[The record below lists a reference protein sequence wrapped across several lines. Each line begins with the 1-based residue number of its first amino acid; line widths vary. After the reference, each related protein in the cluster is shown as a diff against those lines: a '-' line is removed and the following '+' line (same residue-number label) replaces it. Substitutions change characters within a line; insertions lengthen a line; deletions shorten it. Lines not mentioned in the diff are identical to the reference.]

1 MEFLDKAKNLL
12 SDAKVYW
19 RTPLKG
25 RYMPFKE
32 IAAYIFGGIGVYCI
46 IYMSYTMIIS
56 GTNVVMTNLTGIPPK
71 YLLIIYYI
79 CTIAGIPFTA
89 LRAHMIDN
97 MRLKAGK
104 YRPWILGMGI
114 PSVVI
119 MLAMLFTP
127 YQSMSKAAAY
137 IITTVYSLALNFVY
151 NFFYEAY
158 ENLVFLLSPNTQER
172 ADVSSVKSIT
182 YSLAPTVLNPLLPLM
197 SKLLNTGDMYDVRIY
212 KVMFPIISVIGIAL
226 SIVVFANTKEKIIQA
241 KTHVIQIGFF
251 EAIKAVA
258 KNKYFWIISL
268 AGWIGFLENSQSY
281 ILGWLYNY
289 GKLCTD
295 GQYSLITIIYGNA
308 SLWGMLAAPFAIRRW
323 GKKAVLV
330 VTNLFNILFIALMFP
345 SVGIRSIWLV
355 LVCLWMNA
363 LMGSFAHILT
373 PAINADIRDYQ
384 QYMTGERIDGM
395 FSAISLITSFI
406 TMATSTFIPLIFDRF
421 GINEHNGYA
430 NAYDILKYQPDTLY
444 SLIHL
449 LILLSVI
456 GATLNVLPYFF
467 YDLSETK
474 QRAMVNILKIRA
486 MFEDF
491 GNDALKDRELIEGV
505 DVLRA
510 AMADSGKEPV
520 AVDSSLKRKERR
532 AAREANEN
540 ITIAKMVLAEY
551 DKFSSE
557 EFTFKLAHARKTVAA
572 GVEGILEADKS
583 MVAEAKAMPAG
594 NETEKAI
601 RKYCIEFAKQSLR
614 SKKTVVKH
622 YNGTMPEFNADIFET
637 LFEEENKNDEA
648 KQAAYAKLDAAKAS
662 KDSAQIAAMK
672 NEIKALTNEGYV
684 IKGKIKQ
691 ATRDNTKYNHAI
703 KPYADAQKLIKQ
715 SENYGRF
722 VEIEELYEAATE
734 RVATEDAAAKAQAE
748 KEALERKLD
757 KERRIAEK
765 KAAKSR
771 K

>member
-32 IAAYIFGGIGVYCI
+32 IAAYSFGGIGVYCI

-323 GKKAVLV
+323 GKKA
-330 VTNLFNILFIALMFP
+330 AYGQP
-345 SVGIRSIWLV
+345 
-355 LVCLWMNA
+355 
-363 LMGSFAHILT
+363 LT
-373 PAINADIRDYQ
+373 K
-384 QYMTGERIDGM
+384 
-395 FSAISLITSFI
+395 
-406 TMATSTFIPLIFDRF
+406 IF
-421 GINEHNGYA
+421 
-430 NAYDILKYQPDTLY
+430 T
-444 SLIHL
+444 
-449 LILLSVI
+449 
-456 GATLNVLPYFF
+456 
-467 YDLSETK
+467 
-474 QRAMVNILKIRA
+474 
-486 MFEDF
+486 
-491 GNDALKDRELIEGV
+491 
-505 DVLRA
+505 
-510 AMADSGKEPV
+510 
-520 AVDSSLKRKERR
+520 
-532 AAREANEN
+532 
-540 ITIAKMVLAEY
+540 
-551 DKFSSE
+551 SE
-557 EFTFKLAHARKTVAA
+557 EEVMD
-572 GVEGILEADKS
+572 V
-583 MVAEAKAMPAG
+583 V
-594 NETEKAI
+594 EKAI
-601 RKYCIEFAKQSLR
+601 LLFRDEGISGERFADTVKRLGFDYVNEKLISGSIDRETILN
-614 SKKTVVKH
+614 KTV
-622 YNGTMPEFNADIFET
+622 
-637 LFEEENKNDEA
+637 
-648 KQAAYAKLDAAKAS
+648 
-662 KDSAQIAAMK
+662 
-672 NEIKALTNEGYV
+672 
-684 IKGKIKQ
+684 KGG
-691 ATRDNTKYNHAI
+691 ATC
-703 KPYADAQKLIKQ
+703 
-715 SENYGRF
+715 
-722 VEIEELYEAATE
+722 
-734 RVATEDAAAKAQAE
+734 
-748 KEALERKLD
+748 
-757 KERRIAEK
+757 
-765 KAAKSR
+765 
-771 K
+771 

>member
-1 MEFLDKAKNLL
+1 
-12 SDAKVYW
+12 
-19 RTPLKG
+19 
-25 RYMPFKE
+25 
-32 IAAYIFGGIGVYCI
+32 
-46 IYMSYTMIIS
+46 
-56 GTNVVMTNLTGIPPK
+56 
-71 YLLIIYYI
+71 
-79 CTIAGIPFTA
+79 
-89 LRAHMIDN
+89 
-97 MRLKAGK
+97 
-104 YRPWILGMGI
+104 
-114 PSVVI
+114 
-119 MLAMLFTP
+119 
-127 YQSMSKAAAY
+127 
-137 IITTVYSLALNFVY
+137 
-151 NFFYEAY
+151 
-158 ENLVFLLSPNTQER
+158 
-172 ADVSSVKSIT
+172 
-182 YSLAPTVLNPLLPLM
+182 
-197 SKLLNTGDMYDVRIY
+197 
-212 KVMFPIISVIGIAL
+212 
-226 SIVVFANTKEKIIQA
+226 
-241 KTHVIQIGFF
+241 
-251 EAIKAVA
+251 
-258 KNKYFWIISL
+258 
-268 AGWIGFLENSQSY
+268 
-281 ILGWLYNY
+281 
-289 GKLCTD
+289 
-295 GQYSLITIIYGNA
+295 
-308 SLWGMLAAPFAIRRW
+308 MLAAPFAIRRW

-406 TMATSTFIPLIFDRF
+406 TMATSTVIPLIFDRF
-421 GINEHNGYA
+421 GINEHNKYA

-505 DVLRA
+505 DVLHA

-520 AVDSSLKRKERR
+520 AVDSSFNRKERR

-540 ITIAKMVLAEY
+540 ITIAKMVMAEY
-551 DKFSSE
+551 DKFSGE

-572 GVEGILEADKS
+572 GVDGILEADKS
-583 MVAEAKAMPAG
+583 MIAEAKAMPSA
-594 NETEKAI
+594 TPDEKAI

-614 SKKTVVKH
+614 SKKIVVKH

-662 KDSAQIAAMK
+662 KDSAQIAATK

-684 IKGKIKQ
+684 IRGKIKQ

>member
-1 MEFLDKAKNLL
+1 MEFLDKVKNLL

-32 IAAYIFGGIGVYCI
+32 IAAYSFGGIGVYCI

-127 YQSMSKAAAY
+127 YQSMSKAAVY

-323 GKKAVLV
+323 GKKTVLV

-395 FSAISLITSFI
+395 FSAINLITSFI
-406 TMATSTFIPLIFDRF
+406 TMATSTVIPLIFDRF

-449 LILLSVI
+449 LIFLSVI

-572 GVEGILEADKS
+572 GVKGILEADKS

-601 RKYCIEFAKQSLR
+601 RKYCIEFAKQSLK

-648 KQAAYAKLDAAKAS
+648 KQAAYARLDSAKAS

-672 NEIKALTNEGYV
+672 NEIKALTNEGYA

-734 RVATEDAAAKAQAE
+734 RVAAEDAAAKAQAE

>member
-1 MEFLDKAKNLL
+1 MISERMVGL
-12 SDAKVYW
+12 V
-19 RTPLKG
+19 KG
-25 RYMPFKE
+25 
-32 IAAYIFGGIGVYCI
+32 
-46 IYMSYTMIIS
+46 
-56 GTNVVMTNLTGIPPK
+56 
-71 YLLIIYYI
+71 
-79 CTIAGIPFTA
+79 
-89 LRAHMIDN
+89 
-97 MRLKAGK
+97 
-104 YRPWILGMGI
+104 
-114 PSVVI
+114 
-119 MLAMLFTP
+119 
-127 YQSMSKAAAY
+127 
-137 IITTVYSLALNFVY
+137 
-151 NFFYEAY
+151 
-158 ENLVFLLSPNTQER
+158 
-172 ADVSSVKSIT
+172 SSV
-182 YSLAPTVLNPLLPLM
+182 
-197 SKLLNTGDMYDVRIY
+197 
-212 KVMFPIISVIGIAL
+212 
-226 SIVVFANTKEKIIQA
+226 
-241 KTHVIQIGFF
+241 
-251 EAIKAVA
+251 
-258 KNKYFWIISL
+258 
-268 AGWIGFLENSQSY
+268 
-281 ILGWLYNY
+281 
-289 GKLCTD
+289 
-295 GQYSLITIIYGNA
+295 
-308 SLWGMLAAPFAIRRW
+308 
-323 GKKAVLV
+323 
-330 VTNLFNILFIALMFP
+330 
-345 SVGIRSIWLV
+345 
-355 LVCLWMNA
+355 
-363 LMGSFAHILT
+363 
-373 PAINADIRDYQ
+373 
-384 QYMTGERIDGM
+384 
-395 FSAISLITSFI
+395 
-406 TMATSTFIPLIFDRF
+406 
-421 GINEHNGYA
+421 
-430 NAYDILKYQPDTLY
+430 
-444 SLIHL
+444 
-449 LILLSVI
+449 
-456 GATLNVLPYFF
+456 
-467 YDLSETK
+467 
-474 QRAMVNILKIRA
+474 IRA

-583 MVAEAKAMPAG
+583 MVAEAKVMPAG

-672 NEIKALTNEGYV
+672 DEIKALTNEGYV

>member
-1 MEFLDKAKNLL
+1 
-12 SDAKVYW
+12 
-19 RTPLKG
+19 
-25 RYMPFKE
+25 
-32 IAAYIFGGIGVYCI
+32 
-46 IYMSYTMIIS
+46 
-56 GTNVVMTNLTGIPPK
+56 
-71 YLLIIYYI
+71 
-79 CTIAGIPFTA
+79 
-89 LRAHMIDN
+89 
-97 MRLKAGK
+97 
-104 YRPWILGMGI
+104 
-114 PSVVI
+114 
-119 MLAMLFTP
+119 
-127 YQSMSKAAAY
+127 
-137 IITTVYSLALNFVY
+137 
-151 NFFYEAY
+151 
-158 ENLVFLLSPNTQER
+158 
-172 ADVSSVKSIT
+172 
-182 YSLAPTVLNPLLPLM
+182 
-197 SKLLNTGDMYDVRIY
+197 
-212 KVMFPIISVIGIAL
+212 
-226 SIVVFANTKEKIIQA
+226 
-241 KTHVIQIGFF
+241 
-251 EAIKAVA
+251 
-258 KNKYFWIISL
+258 
-268 AGWIGFLENSQSY
+268 
-281 ILGWLYNY
+281 
-289 GKLCTD
+289 
-295 GQYSLITIIYGNA
+295 
-308 SLWGMLAAPFAIRRW
+308 
-323 GKKAVLV
+323 
-330 VTNLFNILFIALMFP
+330 
-345 SVGIRSIWLV
+345 
-355 LVCLWMNA
+355 
-363 LMGSFAHILT
+363 
-373 PAINADIRDYQ
+373 
-384 QYMTGERIDGM
+384 
-395 FSAISLITSFI
+395 
-406 TMATSTFIPLIFDRF
+406 
-421 GINEHNGYA
+421 
-430 NAYDILKYQPDTLY
+430 
-444 SLIHL
+444 
-449 LILLSVI
+449 
-456 GATLNVLPYFF
+456 
-467 YDLSETK
+467 
-474 QRAMVNILKIRA
+474 MVNILKIRA

-540 ITIAKMVLAEY
+540 ITIAKMVMAEY

-672 NEIKALTNEGYV
+672 NEIKALINEGYV

-715 SENYGRF
+715 SE
-722 VEIEELYEAATE
+722 ELYEAATE

-748 KEALERKLD
+748 KEALERKFD

>member
-32 IAAYIFGGIGVYCI
+32 IAAYSFGGIGVYCI

-127 YQSMSKAAAY
+127 YQSMSKAAVY

-289 GKLCTD
+289 GHWCTD
-295 GQYSLITIIYGNA
+295 GEYSLITIIYGNSA
-308 SLWGMLAAPFAIRRW
+308 LWGMLAAPFAIRRW
-323 GKKAVLV
+323 GKKAVLI
-330 VTNLFNILFIALMFP
+330 VTNMFNILFIALLFP
-345 SVGIRSIWLV
+345 SVDVEKIWLV
-355 LVCLWMNA
+355 LICLWMNS

-406 TMATSTFIPLIFDRF
+406 TMATNSVIPLIFDKN
-421 GINEHNGYA
+421 GINEANGG
-430 NAYDILKYQPDTLY
+430 YDILKSDPNTLF

-449 LILLSVI
+449 LIFLSVI

-572 GVEGILEADKS
+572 GVKGILEADKS

-601 RKYCIEFAKQSLR
+601 RKYCIEFAKQSLK

-648 KQAAYAKLDAAKAS
+648 KQAAYAKLDSAKAS
-662 KDSAQIAAMK
+662 KDSAQIATMK
-672 NEIKALTNEGYV
+672 SEIKALTNEGYA

-734 RVATEDAAAKAQAE
+734 RVAAEDAAAKAQAE

>member
-32 IAAYIFGGIGVYCI
+32 IAAYSFGGIGVYCI

-127 YQSMSKAAAY
+127 YQSMSKAAVY

-289 GKLCTD
+289 GHWCTD
-295 GQYSLITIIYGNA
+295 GEYSLITIIYGNSA
-308 SLWGMLAAPFAIRRW
+308 LWGMLAAPFAIRRW
-323 GKKAVLV
+323 GKKAVLI
-330 VTNLFNILFIALMFP
+330 VTNMFNILFIALLFP
-345 SVGIRSIWLV
+345 SVGVEKIWLV
-355 LVCLWMNA
+355 LICLWMNS

-406 TMATSTFIPLIFDRF
+406 TMATNSVIPLIFDKN
-421 GINEHNGYA
+421 GINEANGG
-430 NAYDILKYQPDTLY
+430 YDILKSDPNTLF

-449 LILLSVI
+449 LIFLSVI
-456 GATLNVLPYFF
+456 GATLNVIPYFF

-572 GVEGILEADKS
+572 GVKGILEADKS

-594 NETEKAI
+594 NEAEKAI
-601 RKYCIEFAKQSLR
+601 RKYCIEFAKQSLK

-648 KQAAYAKLDAAKAS
+648 KQAAYARLDSAKAS

-672 NEIKALTNEGYV
+672 SEIKALTNEGYA

-734 RVATEDAAAKAQAE
+734 RVAAEDAAAKAQAE

>member
-1 MEFLDKAKNLL
+1 MEFLDKVKNLL

-32 IAAYIFGGIGVYCI
+32 IAAYSFGGIGVYCI

-127 YQSMSKAAAY
+127 YQSMSKAAVY

-289 GKLCTD
+289 GHWCTD
-295 GQYSLITIIYGNA
+295 GEYSLITIIYGNSA
-308 SLWGMLAAPFAIRRW
+308 LWGMLAAPFAIRRW
-323 GKKAVLV
+323 GKKAVLI
-330 VTNLFNILFIALMFP
+330 VTNMFNILFIALLFP
-345 SVGIRSIWLV
+345 SVGVEKIWLV
-355 LVCLWMNA
+355 LICLWMNS

-406 TMATSTFIPLIFDRF
+406 TMATNSVIPLIFDKN
-421 GINEHNGYA
+421 GINEANGG
-430 NAYDILKYQPDTLY
+430 YDILKSDPNTLF

-449 LILLSVI
+449 LIFLSVI
-456 GATLNVLPYFF
+456 GATLNVIPYFF

-540 ITIAKMVLAEY
+540 ITIAKMVMAEY

-572 GVEGILEADKS
+572 GVKGILEADKS

-594 NETEKAI
+594 NEAEKAI

-648 KQAAYAKLDAAKAS
+648 KQAAYAKLDSAKAS

-672 NEIKALTNEGYV
+672 SEIKALTNEGYA

-703 KPYADAQKLIKQ
+703 KPYTDAQKLIKQ

-734 RVATEDAAAKAQAE
+734 RVAAEDAAAKAQAE

>member
-1 MEFLDKAKNLL
+1 
-12 SDAKVYW
+12 
-19 RTPLKG
+19 
-25 RYMPFKE
+25 
-32 IAAYIFGGIGVYCI
+32 
-46 IYMSYTMIIS
+46 
-56 GTNVVMTNLTGIPPK
+56 
-71 YLLIIYYI
+71 
-79 CTIAGIPFTA
+79 
-89 LRAHMIDN
+89 
-97 MRLKAGK
+97 
-104 YRPWILGMGI
+104 
-114 PSVVI
+114 
-119 MLAMLFTP
+119 
-127 YQSMSKAAAY
+127 
-137 IITTVYSLALNFVY
+137 
-151 NFFYEAY
+151 
-158 ENLVFLLSPNTQER
+158 
-172 ADVSSVKSIT
+172 
-182 YSLAPTVLNPLLPLM
+182 
-197 SKLLNTGDMYDVRIY
+197 
-212 KVMFPIISVIGIAL
+212 
-226 SIVVFANTKEKIIQA
+226 
-241 KTHVIQIGFF
+241 
-251 EAIKAVA
+251 
-258 KNKYFWIISL
+258 
-268 AGWIGFLENSQSY
+268 
-281 ILGWLYNY
+281 
-289 GKLCTD
+289 
-295 GQYSLITIIYGNA
+295 
-308 SLWGMLAAPFAIRRW
+308 
-323 GKKAVLV
+323 
-330 VTNLFNILFIALMFP
+330 MFP

-406 TMATSTFIPLIFDRF
+406 TMATSTVIPLIFDRF

-449 LILLSVI
+449 LIFLSVI

-505 DVLRA
+505 DVLHA

-572 GVEGILEADKS
+572 GVEGILEADKLALEGHEPTEGFMSGAVKS
-583 MVAEAKAMPAG
+583 MVAEAKAMPSG

-765 KAAKSR
+765 KAAKS
-771 K
+771 KK

>member
-1 MEFLDKAKNLL
+1 MKLLNKAADLI

-19 RTPLKG
+19 KVPLKG

-32 IAAYIFGGIGVYCI
+32 IAAYSFGGIGVYCI

-56 GTNVVMTNLTGIPPK
+56 GTNVVMTNLTGISPK
-71 YLLIIYYI
+71 NLLIIYYI

-97 MRLKAGK
+97 MRLKSGK

-114 PSVVI
+114 PSVAV

-127 YQSMSKAAAY
+127 YQSMSMPAVY
-137 IITTVYSLALNFVY
+137 ILTTLYSLVLNFVY

-158 ENLVFLLSPNTQER
+158 ENLIFLLSPNTQER
-172 ADVSSVKSIT
+172 ADVSSIKSIT

-197 SKLLNTGDMYDVRIY
+197 VKLLNTNDMYDVRIY
-212 KVMFPIISVIGIAL
+212 KVMFPIISVFGIAL

-289 GKLCTD
+289 AHLCTD
-295 GQYSLITIIYGNA
+295 GQYSLITIIYGNSA
-308 SLWGMLAAPFAIRRW
+308 LWGMLAAPFAIRRW
-323 GKKAVLV
+323 GKKAVLI
-330 VTNLFNILFIALMFP
+330 VTNLFNILFISLLFP
-345 SVGIRSIWLV
+345 SVGVRSIWLV

-384 QYMTGERIDGM
+384 QYTTGERIDGM
-395 FSAISLITSFI
+395 FSAITMITSFI
-406 TMATSTFIPLIFDRF
+406 TMATSTVIPLIFDKY
-421 GINEHNGYA
+421 GINEANGG
-430 NAYDILKYQPDTLY
+430 YDILKNDPDVLF
-444 SLIHL
+444 SLINL
-449 LILLSVI
+449 LIGLSII
-456 GATLNVLPYFF
+456 GATLNVIPYFF

-474 QRAMVNILKIRA
+474 QKAMVNILKIRA
-486 MFEDF
+486 MFEDY
-491 GNDALKDRELIEGV
+491 GNDALKDRDLIEGV
-505 DVLRA
+505 NVLRA
-510 AMADSGKEPV
+510 AMADSVKEP
-520 AVDSSLKRKERR
+520 AAIDSSMKRKERR
-532 AAREANEN
+532 AVKEANEN
-540 ITIAKMVLAEY
+540 ITIAKMVMAEY
-551 DKFSSE
+551 DKFSGE
-557 EFTFKLAHARKTVAA
+557 EFAFKLAHARRTVAA
-572 GVEGILEADKS
+572 GVDGILEADKS
-583 MVAEAKAMPAG
+583 MVAEAKALSSATPD
-594 NETEKAI
+594 EKAI
-601 RKYCIEFAKQSLR
+601 RKYCIEYAKQSLR
-614 SKKTVVKH
+614 SKKIVLMH
-622 YNGTMPEFNADIFET
+622 YNGKMPEFDSNIFET
-637 LFEEENKNDEA
+637 LFEKENKNDEA

-662 KDSAQIAAMK
+662 KNKSEIAAAK
-672 NEIKALTNEGYV
+672 VEIKAYSNEAYV

-703 KPYADAQKLIKQ
+703 KPYADAEKLIKQ
-715 SENYGRF
+715 SENYGKF
-722 VEIEELYEAATE
+722 AEIEALYEAAAE
-734 RVATEDAAAKAQAE
+734 RVAAEEQAAKEQAE

-765 KAAKSR
+765 KAAKS
-771 K
+771 KK

>member
-32 IAAYIFGGIGVYCI
+32 IAAYSFGGIGVYCI

-127 YQSMSKAAAY
+127 YQSMSKAAVY

-268 AGWIGFLENSQSY
+268 AGWI
-281 ILGWLYNY
+281 
-289 GKLCTD
+289 
-295 GQYSLITIIYGNA
+295 A
-308 SLWGMLAAPFAIRRW
+308 SLRIPSPTYSAGSTTTASCARTAS
-323 GKKAVLV
+323 
-330 VTNLFNILFIALMFP
+330 IL
-345 SVGIRSIWLV
+345 
-355 LVCLWMNA
+355 
-363 LMGSFAHILT
+363 
-373 PAINADIRDYQ
+373 
-384 QYMTGERIDGM
+384 
-395 FSAISLITSFI
+395 
-406 TMATSTFIPLIFDRF
+406 
-421 GINEHNGYA
+421 
-430 NAYDILKYQPDTLY
+430 
-444 SLIHL
+444 
-449 LILLSVI
+449 
-456 GATLNVLPYFF
+456 
-467 YDLSETK
+467 
-474 QRAMVNILKIRA
+474 
-486 MFEDF
+486 
-491 GNDALKDRELIEGV
+491 
-505 DVLRA
+505 
-510 AMADSGKEPV
+510 
-520 AVDSSLKRKERR
+520 
-532 AAREANEN
+532 
-540 ITIAKMVLAEY
+540 
-551 DKFSSE
+551 
-557 EFTFKLAHARKTVAA
+557 
-572 GVEGILEADKS
+572 
-583 MVAEAKAMPAG
+583 
-594 NETEKAI
+594 
-601 RKYCIEFAKQSLR
+601 
-614 SKKTVVKH
+614 
-622 YNGTMPEFNADIFET
+622 
-637 LFEEENKNDEA
+637 
-648 KQAAYAKLDAAKAS
+648 
-662 KDSAQIAAMK
+662 
-672 NEIKALTNEGYV
+672 
-684 IKGKIKQ
+684 
-691 ATRDNTKYNHAI
+691 
-703 KPYADAQKLIKQ
+703 
-715 SENYGRF
+715 
-722 VEIEELYEAATE
+722 
-734 RVATEDAAAKAQAE
+734 
-748 KEALERKLD
+748 
-757 KERRIAEK
+757 
-765 KAAKSR
+765 
-771 K
+771 

>member
-32 IAAYIFGGIGVYCI
+32 IAAYSFGGIGVYCI

-330 VTNLFNILFIALMFP
+330 VTNLFNILY
-345 SVGIRSIWLV
+345 RSYVPVRRHQVDMARACLPV
-355 LVCLWMNA
+355 DERPYGLVCPHPYPRNQCRYQRLSAVYDRREDRRYVQRDKPDNQ
-363 LMGSFAHILT
+363 LHHNGYEHRYS
-373 PAINADIRDYQ
+373 ADIRQ
-384 QYMTGERIDGM
+384 IR
-395 FSAISLITSFI
+395 
-406 TMATSTFIPLIFDRF
+406 
-421 GINEHNGYA
+421 H
-430 NAYDILKYQPDTLY
+430 
-444 SLIHL
+444 
-449 LILLSVI
+449 
-456 GATLNVLPYFF
+456 
-467 YDLSETK
+467 
-474 QRAMVNILKIRA
+474 QRA
-486 MFEDF
+486 
-491 GNDALKDRELIEGV
+491 
-505 DVLRA
+505 
-510 AMADSGKEPV
+510 
-520 AVDSSLKRKERR
+520 
-532 AAREANEN
+532 
-540 ITIAKMVLAEY
+540 
-551 DKFSSE
+551 
-557 EFTFKLAHARKTVAA
+557 
-572 GVEGILEADKS
+572 
-583 MVAEAKAMPAG
+583 
-594 NETEKAI
+594 
-601 RKYCIEFAKQSLR
+601 
-614 SKKTVVKH
+614 
-622 YNGTMPEFNADIFET
+622 
-637 LFEEENKNDEA
+637 
-648 KQAAYAKLDAAKAS
+648 
-662 KDSAQIAAMK
+662 
-672 NEIKALTNEGYV
+672 
-684 IKGKIKQ
+684 
-691 ATRDNTKYNHAI
+691 
-703 KPYADAQKLIKQ
+703 
-715 SENYGRF
+715 
-722 VEIEELYEAATE
+722 
-734 RVATEDAAAKAQAE
+734 
-748 KEALERKLD
+748 
-757 KERRIAEK
+757 
-765 KAAKSR
+765 
-771 K
+771 